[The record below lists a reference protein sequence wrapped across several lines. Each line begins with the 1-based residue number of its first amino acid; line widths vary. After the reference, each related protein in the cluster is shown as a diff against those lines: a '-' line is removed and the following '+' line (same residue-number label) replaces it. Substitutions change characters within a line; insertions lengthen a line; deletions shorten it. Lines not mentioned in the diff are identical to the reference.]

1 MTGDHLRNGG
11 DGETGA
17 PAISP
22 KLKAAAFLLG
32 VLVLAGLVV
41 LVVAGLPGA
50 VGILLTL
57 GGLVVM
63 VALGSL
69 LGGRGGRAG
78 GGTMKG

>member
-1 MTGDHLRNGG
+1 MTGDDLEGAS
-11 DGETGA
+11 DGEVGA

-22 KLKAAAFLLG
+22 KLKAAAFLVG

-41 LVVAGLPGA
+41 LAVAGLPGA
-50 VGILLTL
+50 AGILLTL
-57 GGLVVM
+57 GGLIVM

-78 GGTMKG
+78 GGTMEG

>member
-1 MTGDHLRNGG
+1 MTGDHSHRPG
-11 DGETGA
+11 DGEMGP
-17 PAISP
+17 PAVSP

-57 GGLVVM
+57 GGLIVM

-78 GGTMKG
+78 GGTMEG